1 MKKKTVFVI
10 FHSPFEECPVGCS
23 ASTHYEWTYTFA
35 ACSYEHHAVLLM
47 EHLCHI
53 VKEIEGQAIDMLQL
67 VFPYKNEVRTALSL
81 GMSLPVHL
89 SGKSILMFDSIV

>member
-23 ASTHYEWTYTFA
+23 ASTHNKWPYAFA
-35 ACSYEHHAVLLM
+35 ACSYKHHAILLM
-47 EHLCHI
+47 EHLCHV

-67 VFPYKNEVRTALSL
+67 VFPDENEGAYSL
-81 GMSLPVHL
+81 VLGYEFACPS
-89 SGKSILMFDSIV
+89 